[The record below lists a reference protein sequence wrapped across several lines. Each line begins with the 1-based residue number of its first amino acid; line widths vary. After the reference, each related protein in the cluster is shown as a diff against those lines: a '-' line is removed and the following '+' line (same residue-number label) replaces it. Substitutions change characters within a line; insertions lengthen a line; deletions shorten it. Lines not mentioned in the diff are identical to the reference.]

1 MKMPKLVQLLKS
13 VGKQIALRNV
23 KPDKPPHESRRR
35 RHRRLLLLLNLIL
48 AVPSLYLYQIQK
60 SLHLLTYHDLNSQG
74 SRSKPIHFNL
84 NISIFVFTASM
95 KL

>member
-1 MKMPKLVQLLKS
+1 MKTPKLVKLLKS

-23 KPDKPPHESRRR
+23 KPDKPPHESHRRR
-35 RHRRLLLLLNLIL
+35 RHRLLLNLIL

-74 SRSKPIHFNL
+74 SRSKPIHLNL